1 VAYSKKKLQ
10 GTTMTQQQC
19 VGTSAETGESSVYVE
34 TLATME
40 QMWRLQGDCSRP

>member
-10 GTTMTQQQC
+10 VTTMAQWQC
-19 VGTSAETGESSVYVE
+19 LGTSAETGASSVYVE

-40 QMWRLQGDCSRP
+40 QMWRLQGDCFRP